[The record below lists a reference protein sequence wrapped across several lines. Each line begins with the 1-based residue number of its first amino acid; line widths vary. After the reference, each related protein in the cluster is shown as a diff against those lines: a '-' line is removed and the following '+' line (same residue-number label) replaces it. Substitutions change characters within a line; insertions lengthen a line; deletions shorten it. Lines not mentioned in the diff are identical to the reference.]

1 MIVYG
6 REAFAAGT
14 PLLQALG
21 NIALVTGHAGR
32 ANNGMLS
39 IGREAN
45 SRGALDMGVRPDR
58 GPGYTNLTR
67 NGMSA
72 GQMLDAAA
80 AGKLQALYIAG
91 LDPATAVPA
100 ARAALERVG
109 LLVVQDMFL
118 TPTAQLA
125 DYVLPAAAFAERDGT
140 FTNAERR
147 VQRFRAAR
155 NSMGESRADW
165 QIFASLGSHLAGM
178 VSAPA
183 ELAAAGAQ
191 GRVVSSKRRQAVPSV
206 GDVRP
211 WRYRSADD
219 VNAEITA
226 SVAIYRDA
234 GYRRLSNAG
243 GVWGR
248 QATADPVY
256 YDGTSYTNTEGFGV
270 QWPSLAEQPNV
281 VFDLVFS
288 QPRAP
293 RQPDNQMLLVVASRL
308 YDGGTGM
315 EGAEGLGFWVA
326 QPYAGLALEDA
337 QRLGVSSGDRLR
349 LTSSAGS
356 LELDARVERNVAAG
370 TLLVPELAALPLGQ
384 VKTGVLTP
392 VRVEKVEG

>member
-1 MIVYG
+1 M
-6 REAFAAGT
+6 
-14 PLLQALG
+14 
-21 NIALVTGHAGR
+21 
-32 ANNGMLS
+32 
-39 IGREAN
+39 
-45 SRGALDMGVRPDR
+45 
-58 GPGYTNLTR
+58 
-67 NGMSA
+67 
-72 GQMLDAAA
+72 
-80 AGKLQALYIAG
+80 
-91 LDPATAVPA
+91 
-100 ARAALERVG
+100 
-109 LLVVQDMFL
+109 
-118 TPTAQLA
+118 
-125 DYVLPAAAFAERDGT
+125 LPAAAFAERDGT

-165 QIFASLGSHLAGM
+165 QIFATSGQPSGWNGTGAGRAGSRGRAGQSG
-178 VSAPA
+178 VQQAPPG
-183 ELAAAGAQ
+183 GAQ
-191 GRVVSSKRRQAVPSV
+191 RGR
-206 GDVRP
+206 VRP

-293 RQPDNQMLLVVASRL
+293 RQPDGQMLLVAAPRL

-326 QPYAGLALEDA
+326 QPYVGLALEDA
-337 QRLGVSSGDRLR
+337 QRLGVSSGDRCASR
-349 LTSSAGS
+349 RARARSSSTRASSATS
-356 LELDARVERNVAAG
+356 RPERCWCPSWRRCRSGRSRPAC
-370 TLLVPELAALPLGQ
+370 
-384 VKTGVLTP
+384 
-392 VRVEKVEG
+392 